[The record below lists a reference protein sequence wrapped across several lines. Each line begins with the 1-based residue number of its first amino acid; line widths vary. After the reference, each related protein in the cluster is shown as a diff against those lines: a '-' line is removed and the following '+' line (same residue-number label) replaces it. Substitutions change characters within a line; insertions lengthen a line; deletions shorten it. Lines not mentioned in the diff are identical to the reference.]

1 MKAFESDIFASSSML
16 GERWKLAKSQ
26 HDRIHMPPEVSS
38 NSQKYTPKSR
48 FSQEN
53 GRIIS
58 SDLRKKENADR
69 EAKIIL
75 ILLSVSFQTQSDF
88 FYKLE
93 IDKSQF
99 LNKRVHKE

>member
-26 HDRIHMPPEVSS
+26 HDRIHTPPEVSS

-53 GRIIS
+53 VRMFS
-58 SDLRKKENADR
+58 SNLRKKENAYR
-69 EAKIIL
+69 EAIIHTRKPTVR
-75 ILLSVSFQTQSDF
+75 IKG
-88 FYKLE
+88 KL
-93 IDKSQF
+93 DPGLKWT
-99 LNKRVHKE
+99 